1 MGSQDAANNTDPL
14 ANYQFPSERLSRV
27 LRDPSKTPIVLVAC
41 GSFSPLTYLHLR
53 IFEMASDYVRQNT
66 EFEVMGGYLS
76 PVSDK
81 YKKPGLL
88 SAHHRYALHFLSSRS
103 ARAHQLCYKVDNV
116 SDCCGRITMAYG
128 RSLGSMSR
136 LQTDGVSARPF

>member
-1 MGSQDAANNTDPL
+1 MGSQDEGNNPDPL
-14 ANYQFPSERLSRV
+14 ANYQFPSDRLSRV

-88 SAHHRYALHFLSSRS
+88 NAHHRFALQSLSSPS
-103 ARAHQLCYKVDNV
+103 AEPYHLSLKIDNV
-116 SDCCGRITMAYG
+116 SNCCG
-128 RSLGSMSR
+128 
-136 LQTDGVSARPF
+136 

>member
-1 MGSQDAANNTDPL
+1 MDAQAESNDLDPL
-14 ANYQFPSERLSRV
+14 ARYQFPSERLVRV

-66 EFEVMGGYLS
+66 EFEVVGGYLS

-81 YKKPGLL
+81 YKKPGLA
-88 SAHHRYALHFLSSRS
+88 SAHHRCRCLRFQPL
-103 ARAHQLCYKVDNV
+103 
-116 SDCCGRITMAYG
+116 
-128 RSLGSMSR
+128 
-136 LQTDGVSARPF
+136 